1 MIDGAP
7 EAELGTAVRVAVA
20 DEESETGAGGR
31 GFGARDPDGADP
43 PIESKVDDAFSRI
56 VDEGEQRLGRDWS
69 AMLATG
75 TTAGLE
81 VGIGILALLVVEDRT
96 GSTMLGGLAFSFGFL
111 ALLLG
116 HSELFTEGFLIPITT
131 WADKRARALDVIRFW
146 AVTLV
151 SNLVGGWV
159 ITWFAMKGFPE
170 LAPTA
175 VRSASQF
182 LDAGFGVRSLSLG
195 VLAGAV
201 ITLMTRMQHGTESE
215 PARIVASVASAF
227 ILAGLPLFHSILDSL
242 VIFSALHTGRTPF
255 GYGDW
260 AEWLG
265 WAVLWNMAGGIGL
278 VTVLRLV
285 RSRKR
290 VAQDRQVS
298 VER

>member
-1 MIDGAP
+1 MA
-7 EAELGTAVRVAVA
+7 AEGLAADIGDDDA
-20 DEESETGAGGR
+20 DEVG
-31 GFGARDPDGADP
+31 P
-43 PIESKVDDAFSRI
+43 PIESKLDDTFSRI
-56 VDEGEQRLGRDWS
+56 VEEGEQRLKRDWS

-81 VGIGILALLVVEDRT
+81 VGIGIMALLVVEQRT
-96 GSTMLGGLAFSFGFL
+96 GSKMLGGLAFAFGFL

-131 WADKRARALDVIRFW
+131 WADKRARAVDIVRFW

-151 SNLVGGWV
+151 TNLAGGWV
-159 ITWFAMKGFPE
+159 ITWFAMKGFPT
-170 LAPTA
+170 LGSTA
-175 VRSASQF
+175 IRSASQF
-182 LDAGFGVRSLSLG
+182 VDAGIGVRSLSLG

-227 ILAGLPLFHSILDSL
+227 VLAGLPLFHSILDSL
-242 VIFSALHTGRTPF
+242 VIFCALHTGRAPF
-255 GYGDW
+255 GYLGW
-260 AEWLG
+260 VQWLG
-265 WAVLWNMAGGIGL
+265 WAVLWNMVGGIGL

-290 VAQDRQVS
+290 VAQDRQ
-298 VER
+298 EIQELD